1 MEGQGSVIHHSEKYE
16 AMPMGIVLRRSPGVT
31 RWARWSW
38 RVADV
43 LPGAEGGDWTQL
55 RQDGETSEF
64 HVASPSVELHR
75 ADTDSYLHGLNAL
88 VPCLYVVMRE
98 TEESERPFEVVLVTA
113 SPYEA
118 QDYADNG
125 EDVVEKIAMPEVV
138 ALWVRD
144 FVEKHHKEETFKKR
158 KRDKKDVT
166 LVSDGVGDARIRQM
180 VDVYRSPVQA
190 KKERLQ

>member
-1 MEGQGSVIHHSEKYE
+1 MIYHSEKFE
-16 AMPMGIVLRRSPGVT
+16 TMPMGVVLRRTPGVT
-31 RWARWSW
+31 RWAAWAW
-38 RVADV
+38 RVSDV
-43 LPGAEGGDWTQL
+43 LPGAADASWTLL
-55 RQDGETSEF
+55 RQEGESSEF
-64 HVASPSVELHR
+64 HAATPHVELHG
-75 ADTDSYLHGLNAL
+75 AETDAYLHGLHAQ

-98 TEESERPFEVVLVTA
+98 TEDSDRPFEIVLVTA

-138 ALWVRD
+138 LAWVRD
-144 FVEKHHKEETFKKR
+144 FVTRHHKEETFKKR
-158 KRDKKDVT
+158 KRDKKDIT